1 MHEIELRTLED
12 TKAIA
17 VRLAKTIKPGDII
30 CLVGNLGAGKTT
42 FTQMLC
48 EALGTDEYVTSPSF
62 SIMNAYTGILD
73 GAPIPIYHFDVY
85 RISDPDEMD
94 EIGFDDYLFGK
105 GISIVE
111 WATKVEEYIPE
122 NAIWIE
128 LNLTEWGTRIISSSG
143 LEMGEDIK

>member
-1 MHEIELRTLED
+1 MYEMELKTLED
-12 TKAIA
+12 TKKIA
-17 VRLAKTIKPGDII
+17 VRLAKKIKPGDVV
-30 CLVGNLGAGKTT
+30 CLVGDLGAGKTT

-62 SIMNAYTGILD
+62 SIMNAYTGVL
-73 GAPIPIYHFDVY
+73 GGKPIPIYHFDVY
-85 RISDPDEMD
+85 RISDADEMD

-111 WATKVEEYIPE
+111 WATKVEGHIPK

-128 LNLTEWGTRIISSSG
+128 LKLTVWGTRMISSSG
-143 LEMGEDIK
+143 LEMGDEIK

>member
-1 MHEIELRTLED
+1 MYKVELKTLED
-12 TKAIA
+12 TRKVA
-17 VRLAKTIKPGDII
+17 VRLAKTIKPGDVI

-48 EALGTDEYVTSPSF
+48 EALGTTEYVTSPSF
-62 SIMNAYTGILD
+62 SILNSYAGVLD
-73 GAPIPIYHFDVY
+73 GKPIPIYHFDVY
-85 RISDPDEMD
+85 RIADPDEMD

-111 WATKVEEYIPE
+111 WATKVEEYIPK

-128 LNLTEWGTRIISSSG
+128 LNLTEWGTRMISSFG
-143 LEMGEDIK
+143 LEMGDEKK

>member
-1 MHEIELRTLED
+1 MYEVELKTLED
-12 TKAIA
+12 TRKIA
-17 VRLAKTIKPGDII
+17 VRLAKQIKVGDVV
-30 CLVGNLGAGKTT
+30 CLVGDLGAGKTT

-62 SIMNAYTGILD
+62 SIMNAYTGVMD
-73 GAPIPIYHFDVY
+73 DKPFPIYHFDVY
-85 RISDPDEMD
+85 RISDADEMD

-111 WATKVEEYIPE
+111 WATKVREHIPK

-128 LNLTEWGTRIISSSG
+128 LNLTDWGTRMIRSSG
-143 LEMGEDIK
+143 LEMGED

>member
-1 MHEIELRTLED
+1 MHDIELKTLED
-12 TKAIA
+12 TRKVA
-17 VRLAKTIKPGDII
+17 VRLAGMIKPGDVI

-62 SIMNAYTGILD
+62 SIMNSYMGALD
-73 GAPIPIYHFDVY
+73 GSPIPIYHFDVY

-111 WATKVEEYIPE
+111 WATKVEEYIPA

-128 LNLTEWGTRIISSSG
+128 LNLTNWGTRMISSSG
-143 LEMGEDIK
+143 LEMGDEIK